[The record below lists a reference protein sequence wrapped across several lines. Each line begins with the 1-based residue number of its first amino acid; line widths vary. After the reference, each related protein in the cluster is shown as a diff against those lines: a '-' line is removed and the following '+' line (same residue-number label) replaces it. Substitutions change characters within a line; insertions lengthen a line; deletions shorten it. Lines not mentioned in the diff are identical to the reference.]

1 MYFYVRH
8 TYSKFHFHYDTT
20 IKIFLFFFLFVCL
33 SSEHGRTNFLPLLFI
48 YIYIYVYI
56 YIYIYITYSLF
67 LTIYNTVL
75 CTLWFYIVNRWS
87 LRDSYNRSSALLE
100 NKSRTVFLGSSYV
113 YAFVCSAST
122 IRRTSFSNR
131 SISSRPIS
139 FEIFKTEGIAGNRE

>member
-75 CTLWFYIVNRWS
+75 CTLWFYNRWS

-139 FEIFKTEGIAGNRE
+139 FEIFKTNGIAGNRE

>member
-20 IKIFLFFFLFVCL
+20 IKIFLFFFSICL
-33 SSEHGRTNFLPLLFI
+33 SVFRARQNKFSSPFVHIHI
-48 YIYIYVYI
+48 YLCVYI

-75 CTLWFYIVNRWS
+75 CTLWFYNRWS

-131 SISSRPIS
+131 SISSWPIS
-139 FEIFKTEGIAGNRE
+139 FEIFKTNGIAGNRE

>member
-56 YIYIYITYSLF
+56 YIYIYIYITYSLF

-75 CTLWFYIVNRWS
+75 CTLWFYNRWS

-131 SISSRPIS
+131 SISSWPIS